1 MKTKDTTLSD
11 LFMQTAL
18 SLDHSS
24 AESMEC
30 VCQFLRHNPQA
41 YRGFVEAFKP
51 DKMYAVD
58 RWFDKYSGNS
68 RQVSK
73 NELQVIKAHRITAV
87 LFMHELAKDFEHQ
100 AMLQENY
107 EKFRENLG
115 KS

>member
-11 LFMQTAL
+11 LFIQTAL

-30 VCQFLRHNPQA
+30 VCPFLRHNDQA
-41 YRGFVEAFKP
+41 YEGFITAFKP
-51 DKMYAVD
+51 DNVHEVH
-58 RWFDKYSGNS
+58 RWFDNCYTQRNKPP
-68 RQVSK
+68 K
-73 NELQVIKAHRITAV
+73 KELQAIKAHRITAV

-100 AMLQENY
+100 TMLQENY

>member
-18 SLDHSS
+18 SLHRSS

-30 VCQFLRHNPQA
+30 VCRFLRNNPQA

-51 DKMYAVD
+51 DKMSVVD
-58 RWFDKYSGNS
+58 RWFDKYRGDSCK
-68 RQVSK
+68 VPK
-73 NELQVIKAHRITAV
+73 KELQAIKAHRITAV

-107 EKFRENLG
+107 EKFKENLG